1 MTLQTESP
9 QGFVKRGVMAP
20 FGSPYENESGASWVP
35 ERLRALV
42 GEAPMELKDLRILK
56 ESLRFD
62 LKTSL
67 KYLYTSWWFGTCFI
81 FFHILGITIP
91 TDELIFF
98 RGVGIPPTSI
108 ATTDPTSPPR
118 GQPAARAQSSQ
129 QLAGRWLR
137 ALRSWGALKK
147 GNGLGEK
154 ISLWC

>member
-62 LKTSL
+62 LKTTL
-67 KYLYTSWWFGTCFI
+67 KYLYTSWWFGTFFI

-108 ATTDPTSPPR
+108 ATIALPIFTDPTPPTDPSPPR

-129 QLAGRWLR
+129 QLAGR
-137 ALRSWGALKK
+137 
-147 GNGLGEK
+147 
-154 ISLWC
+154 